1 MKLRLSV
8 LILLLSGIISF
19 TFADS
24 KAESLKIAAVVNDE
38 IISTRDLQN
47 RVNLFLMTTR
57 IPLNPQTKNM
67 IFGRVLNNAIEEKLK
82 LQAATKEGITISPKE
97 LATSIQQFE
106 KNNNISHGEL

>member
-8 LILLLSGIISF
+8 LILLISGIFNFYS
-19 TFADS
+19 TSAQ
-24 KAESLKIAAVVNDE
+24 AESLKIAAVVNDE

-67 IFGRVLNNAIEEKLK
+67 IFSRVLNNAIEEKLK
-82 LQAATKEGITISPKE
+82 LQADAKEGITLSP
-97 LATSIQQFE
+97 QQL
-106 KNNNISHGEL
+106 S